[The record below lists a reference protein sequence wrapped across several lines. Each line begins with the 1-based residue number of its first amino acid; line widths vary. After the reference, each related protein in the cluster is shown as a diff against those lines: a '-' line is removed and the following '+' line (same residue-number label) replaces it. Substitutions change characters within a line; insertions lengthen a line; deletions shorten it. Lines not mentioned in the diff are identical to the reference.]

1 MINNKYSIFSK
12 FLKYLL
18 PYRFKWIGVIFLSV
32 FGMLVTLV
40 NPYLTK
46 IVVDDVIIKKDLKTF
61 FILALIGGS
70 IFLIT
75 GILDGL
81 KRYIG
86 RDISLRVK
94 LDLNRDVFEKING
107 LHFKWFQDKS
117 AGEHV
122 YKISYD
128 VDRVENLITT
138 VPPEAVSLFP
148 KLVFVIFIIFY
159 LNWKMALFSLCFVP
173 VLYLQ
178 PYYFIKKREKLWK
191 IFIKNSEG
199 IFKALHEMFSRV
211 YFIKAFGKE
220 DSFLAKYLR
229 RLKENFKVELDNT
242 KIDAFSSCAASTMNK
257 IVMGF
262 IAFFGGYL
270 VIKGKM
276 TLGSLAAIMVYLGQL
291 VGMQESFIGFFQRVT
306 LGLVSC
312 ERINEILN
320 KKSEIAEKKD
330 AKEFIFN
337 KGSIVFDRVSFGY
350 SEGRHILK
358 DMSFRIEGRHIS
370 IVASSGAGKTTLL
383 NLIARLYDA
392 WEGKISIDGMDIK
405 DLKLKSLKGQIGMA
419 LQESFL
425 FDDTAANNI
434 LYGKE
439 DASEAEIIEA
449 SKLTLS
455 HDFIKGLPDGYD
467 SVIGEN
473 ACKISEGQ
481 KQKIAIAR
489 ALIKKPKILIL
500 DEAMS
505 SMDSL
510 SEEAILFNIKESF
523 KDMTLITVS
532 HRLSTVLKAD
542 LAYFLKGP
550 NDMVIGEP
558 QELLEKDKEFY
569 SLFKSQIAN
578 PVLNQTA

>member
-1 MINNKYSIFSK
+1 M
-12 FLKYLL
+12 LL
-18 PYRFKWIGVIFLSV
+18 
-32 FGMLVTLV
+32 TLV
-40 NPYLTK
+40 NPYLAK
-46 IVVDDVIIKKDLKTF
+46 IAVDDAIGKKDLKGF
-61 FILALIGGS
+61 FILALIGGGV
-70 IFLIT
+70 FLIT

-81 KRYIG
+81 KRYVG
-86 RDISLRVK
+86 RDISLRVR
-94 LDLNRDVFEKING
+94 LDLNRDVFEKINS

-128 VDRVENLITT
+128 ADRVEKLITT
-138 VPPEAVSLFP
+138 ALPEAVSLFP

-159 LNWKMALFSLCFVP
+159 LNWKMALFSLCLTP
-173 VLYLQ
+173 VLYLP
-178 PYYFIKKREKLWK
+178 PYYFIKKRRNLWK
-191 IFIKNSEG
+191 VFIKNSEG
-199 IFKALHEMFSRV
+199 IFKVLHEMFSRV

-220 DSFLAKYLR
+220 GRFLAKYLS

-242 KIDAFSSCAASTMNK
+242 KIDVFSSCVAGAMNK
-257 IVMGF
+257 IVLGF
-262 IAFFGGYL
+262 ITFFGGYL

-276 TLGSLAAIMVYLGQL
+276 TLGSLAAITVYLSQL
-291 VGMQESFIGFFQRVT
+291 VGMQRSFIEFFQSVT
-306 LGLVSC
+306 LGFVSC
-312 ERINEILN
+312 ERINEVLD
-320 KKSEIAEKKD
+320 KKSEIAEKKN

-337 KGSIVFDRVSFGY
+337 KGKIVFDRVDFGY

-358 DMSFRIEGRHIS
+358 DMSFCIEGKHIS
-370 IVASSGAGKTTLL
+370 IVASSGTGKTTLL
-383 NLIARLYDA
+383 NLIVRLYDA
-392 WEGKISIDGMDIK
+392 WEGKISIDGMDIRE
-405 DLKLKSLKGQIGMA
+405 LKLKGLKGQIGMV

-439 DASEAEIIEA
+439 DASETEIIEA
-449 SKLTLS
+449 SKLSLS
-455 HDFIKGLPDGYD
+455 HDFIKGLPDGYN

-510 SEEAILFNIKESF
+510 SEEAILLNIRKSF
-523 KDMTLITVS
+523 KDMTLIIVS

-550 NDMVIGEP
+550 SDMAIGEP
-558 QELLEKDKEFY
+558 RELLEKDKEFY
-569 SLFKSQIAN
+569 SLFKSQAVGSELLPGN
-578 PVLNQTA
+578 